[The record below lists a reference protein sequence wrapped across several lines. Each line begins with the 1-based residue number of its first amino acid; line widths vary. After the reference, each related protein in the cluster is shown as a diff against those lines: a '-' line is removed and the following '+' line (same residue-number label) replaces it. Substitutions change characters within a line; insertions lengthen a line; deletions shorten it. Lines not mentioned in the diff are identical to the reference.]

1 MTMKLTTS
9 KINLAGLPKEHYFYV
24 RLIDFLSP
32 LYPTVESS
40 TLQSLSTASYNYFR
54 FLLSFDEFVDS
65 RNDTSDVQMLKFI
78 SLKDGFTHYEQSIC
92 GLAYLFSPES
102 LFWQSFQICK
112 DTYFK
117 TIISEKQLSASKAP
131 IDELLFQKIAKGKSA
146 ICLNAVYAIQVLADN
161 RNYEDILIELVNE
174 IHIAFQLLD
183 DIDDFKKDIFEK
195 QWTYP
200 QHLLEQ
206 FLVQNN
212 VQKVDNS
219 LKNKYLYISGIAE
232 AHLRKAIK
240 HFENAKSIAT
250 NLQLSELSEYIQK
263 QIGNIEF
270 HSQEIS
276 FLLEK
281 TRIKASKSQVF
292 VENNTLDNSIENGIK
307 YLELNLENDFTWS
320 DFMTSAGTGKA
331 WITGF
336 VGMNLAEINNELP
349 FLKKIA
355 NKIKQN
361 PADFLS
367 YNQSIF
373 QDGDSTNFLVGFL
386 QAMKISNNEINE
398 SWLNFVNADGGWVTY
413 RDAEGL
419 RKRLELPEEIS
430 VDAWLSPKL
439 CVSAVACYV
448 LFNNKNQALYDK
460 TAEFLIESKDKH
472 HLKSYWWTSDIYTTS
487 YLILAL
493 NGNAKYKNAC
503 QKSVECLVT
512 QQTQNGFWENPF
524 DKQPNA
530 FYTSLALK
538 ALILY
543 DKLHYSNEIKQGID
557 WLLSTQTQD
566 GSWQTNRILQIPA
579 TDVAHPESVKKW
591 RSSSFGVNCITDDHN
606 RVFTTSAVVNCLA
619 IFKKSTQC

>member
-1 MTMKLTTS
+1 M
-9 KINLAGLPKEHYFYV
+9 
-24 RLIDFLSP
+24 
-32 LYPTVESS
+32 
-40 TLQSLSTASYNYFR
+40 
-54 FLLSFDEFVDS
+54 
-65 RNDTSDVQMLKFI
+65 
-78 SLKDGFTHYEQSIC
+78 
-92 GLAYLFSPES
+92 
-102 LFWQSFQICK
+102 
-112 DTYFK
+112 
-117 TIISEKQLSASKAP
+117 
-131 IDELLFQKIAKGKSA
+131 LFQKIAKGKSA
-146 ICLNAVYAIQVLADN
+146 ICLNAVYAIQVLADD

-183 DIDDFKKDIFEK
+183 DIDDFKKDILEK

-200 QHLLEQ
+200 QHLLEL
-206 FLVQNN
+206 FFVQNN
-212 VQKVDNS
+212 IQEVDNS

-232 AHLRKAIK
+232 THLRKAIK

-250 NLQLSELSEYIQK
+250 TLQLSELSEYIQK

-270 HSQEIS
+270 HRQEIR
-276 FLLEK
+276 FLHEK
-281 TRIKASKSQVF
+281 ARLKASKSQVF
-292 VENNTLDNSIENGIK
+292 VENNDLGKSIENGIK
-307 YLELNLENDFTWS
+307 YLESNLENDFTWS

-373 QDGDSTNFLVGFL
+373 QDGDSTNFLVAFL
-386 QAMKISNNEINE
+386 QAMKMPNNEINE
-398 SWLNFVNADGGWVTY
+398 SWLKFVNADGGWVTY

-448 LFNNKNQALYDK
+448 LSNNKNQAFYDK
-460 TAEFLIESKDKH
+460 TAEFLIESKDNH
-472 HLKSYWWTSDIYTTS
+472 HLKSFWWTSDIYATS

-493 NGNAKYKNAC
+493 NGKAKYKNAC
-503 QKSVECLVT
+503 QKSVECLAT

-524 DKQPNA
+524 DKLPNA

-538 ALILY
+538 ALISY

-579 TDVAHPESVKKW
+579 TDIEDPANVLKW
-591 RSSSFGVNCITDDHN
+591 RSSSFGVNCVTDDHN

-619 IFKKSTQC
+619 TFKKSTQC